1 MKVVMGFIL
10 YQCNKQVFVKL
21 LHIKDKKI
29 HLNTLKGTNLGLPWL
44 CINIFPSLCATLDFM
59 LDFMLVLTLGLDVR

>member
-1 MKVVMGFIL
+1 MKVAMGFIL

-21 LHIKDKKI
+21 LHIKDKKF
-29 HLNTLKGTNLGLPWL
+29 HLNTLKGTNLRLPWL

-59 LDFMLVLTLGLDVR
+59 LVLTLGLDVR

>member
-29 HLNTLKGTNLGLPWL
+29 HLNTLKGTNLGLPSVNSRFK
-44 CINIFPSLCATLDFM
+44 CEVNIIFCNFELALI
-59 LDFMLVLTLGLDVR
+59 